1 MASII
6 SGSMDVSKI
15 DKERLNKG
23 KYLNFTIHINDEVSN
38 YGDSGY
44 LTEGQ
49 TKEERENKK
58 DKNFIGNVR
67 VVWTNGNNVDVAPKK
82 EQVGEPVKAL
92 DDDLPFQLA
101 DDNEGEGRR
110 LPLISGAIMT
120 IGGKGK
126 FSEYVKG
133 RQRKYKEK
141 FSECGKFMKCL
152 GCFDYKSLDSFTA
165 KHSKCKQ
172 CNRAYQD
179 KLRKKRN
186 KPLW

>member
-92 DDDLPFQLA
+92 DDDLPF
-101 DDNEGEGRR
+101 
-110 LPLISGAIMT
+110 
-120 IGGKGK
+120 
-126 FSEYVKG
+126 
-133 RQRKYKEK
+133 
-141 FSECGKFMKCL
+141 
-152 GCFDYKSLDSFTA
+152 
-165 KHSKCKQ
+165 
-172 CNRAYQD
+172 
-179 KLRKKRN
+179 
-186 KPLW
+186 